1 MTEFLSPPNAQI
13 QWEPLGIWNRE
24 KLHLELKYFGNNDD
38 DKLNEME
45 QQHLD
50 IQKIFPR
57 KWKVNSTVKRTS
69 REYNKNHTY

>member
-45 QQHLD
+45 Q
-50 IQKIFPR
+50 
-57 KWKVNSTVKRTS
+57 
-69 REYNKNHTY
+69 